1 MISVAVTAISS
12 SVVVPPSGLAS
23 TGNVDRIAWLP
34 AAVCTATV
42 TT

>member
-1 MISVAVTAISS
+1 MIKVAVTAISS

-23 TGNVDRIAWLP
+23 AGNVDKIAWLP